1 MPRRDIS
8 FRINRCGHSFRV
20 WAGIAVAALILAAC
34 GGSGAG
40 AKLDVAK
47 KVALADFPEGVGRG
61 YPSVQMAPGG
71 KSNPSL
77 QPGSPAPD
85 FALVLEDGSHLSLSD
100 LRGRP
105 VVINFWATWCGPCRL
120 EMPELMRTAVNDP
133 NLILLAVNVQEEKD
147 AVAAFADDF
156 AMTTPVLL
164 DSEGALNKLYA
175 VRGLPTT
182 YFIDDSGAI
191 SAVYSGPLTPPAL
204 KERLDAIR

>member
-1 MPRRDIS
+1 
-8 FRINRCGHSFRV
+8 
-20 WAGIAVAALILAAC
+20 LILAAC
-34 GGSGAG
+34 GGSSAG
-40 AKLDVAK
+40 AKLDIAK
-47 KVALADFPEGVGRG
+47 KVALVDFPDGLGRG
-61 YPSVQMAPGG
+61 YPSAQMTPGG
-71 KSNPSL
+71 KSNPAL
-77 QPGSPAPD
+77 QPGAPAPD

-105 VVINFWATWCGPCRL
+105 IVINFWATWCGPCRL

-133 NLILLAVNVQEEKD
+133 NLVLLAVNVQEEQG

-156 AMTTPVLL
+156 AMTTPVVL

>member
-1 MPRRDIS
+1 MSTREGYFSTNQYVHR
-8 FRINRCGHSFRV
+8 FRA
-20 WAGIAVAALILAAC
+20 WAGVVVAALILAAC
-34 GGSGAG
+34 GASSAG
-40 AKLDVAK
+40 AKLDIAK
-47 KVALADFPEGVGRG
+47 KVALADFPAGVGRG
-61 YPSVQMAPGG
+61 YPSAQMTPGG

-85 FALVLEDGSHLSLSD
+85 FVLLLEDGSHFSLSD

-105 VVINFWATWCGPCRL
+105 IVINFWATWCGPCRL

-133 NLILLAVNVQEEKD
+133 NLLLLAVNVQEEQD

-156 AMTTPVLL
+156 AMTTPVVL